1 MRFFLKSFFIL
12 WGSIASFAQTVTT
25 IPAIPR
31 ADQPVTITVDVTGTS
46 LNNLAWDNSTNPV
59 WIWTWIA
66 DGCSSSCDAP
76 TNVNPATAAQ
86 DAAKVARVSINPD
99 RYQITF
105 TPTTFFNKPAAQIKK
120 IGLKLKTR
128 DWNGG
133 KQTDNDRFIEFAT
146 GFTVNFSQPATFPV
160 FKNQGEQ
167 IGITANAS
175 AISTLTLK
183 INNATVQ
190 TAAGAMSL
198 SYVHTIAEAPGVV
211 NVVIEGNNG
220 AETKTAS
227 FTYIVR
233 APTVAQQRPQEIID
247 GINYGADPSKATV
260 GLWAPG
266 KTSVYVIGDFTDWQ
280 IDPAYRM
287 KKDGEH
293 FWLELTGLVP
303 GQEYAYQYLVDESVY
318 MADPYAD
325 KILDPDDQYIPAKAY
340 PSLKSFPARAKKE
353 QWYFNRV
360 AVLQTAQQPYTW
372 QATDF
377 VRPAKEK
384 LVVYELLVRDLFAD
398 GERNYQNLIDT
409 LGYLKRLGINAIELM
424 PVMEFN
430 GNESWG
436 YNPTFMFAPDKYY
449 GTKNKLK
456 ELVDRCHQQGVAVI
470 LDIAMN
476 HHDLPNPYVLMDYD
490 FTAGRPQADNKW
502 FYETA
507 QHPFN
512 VFFDMNHGSSYTQ
525 KYLDTVNY
533 HWLHEYKVDGFRF
546 DLSKGFTTTNYC
558 TTPNCDTGAEVN
570 AWSAYDASRIA
581 LLKRM
586 ADKIWAHSPNAY
598 VILEHLSVNTE
609 EKELAEYRAAEGKG
623 MMLWGKMTDPYNE
636 STMGYANNSDISCV
650 HYGARGW
657 SVPHLVGY
665 MESHDEERLMYKNVQ
680 YGRTVTGHD
689 TKAIDVAL
697 KRMAAAATIFYT
709 VPGPKML
716 WQFGELGYDLSINQ
730 CPDGSNNSNCRVS
743 PKPVRWN
750 YRNEARRYDLYKH
763 IADLNRLRKEHD
775 VFASGNAEFPSGN
788 NLVKQL
794 ILRNVPYTASPAQ
807 AADMNTLVVVNFDVT
822 DQNVSAS
829 FPHTGTWYDYYE
841 GGHAVDI
848 TSTPSSFVL
857 KPGAYKLFTDYAI
870 QSPFVTGVEE
880 VGGGVNIYPNPVNDR
895 LIVEAQ
901 GERASALSLYNVQ
914 GIRTVPPMIDENSW
928 SLANVPAGLYIIEFR
943 VRGEVHRKKVL
954 KR

>member
-1 MRFFLKSFFIL
+1 MHHFWIPTFIL
-12 WGSIASFAQTVTT
+12 LGSVWSFAQTVTT

-46 LNNLAWDNSTNPV
+46 LNNFVWDNSTNPV

-66 DGCSSSCDAP
+66 EGCSSNCDAP
-76 TNVNPATAAQ
+76 TNVNPATSAQ
-86 DAAKVARVSINPD
+86 DAAKVARVSVNPD
-99 RYQITF
+99 RYQITL
-105 TPTTFFNKPAAQIKK
+105 TPTTFFNMPASQIKK

-133 KQTDNDRFIEFAT
+133 KQTDNDRFIEFTT
-146 GFTVNFSQPATFPV
+146 GFTVNFSQPAVFPV
-160 FKNQGEQ
+160 FKDQGEQ
-167 IGITANAS
+167 ISITANAS
-175 AISTLTLK
+175 IASALTLK
-183 INNATVQ
+183 INNTTVQ
-190 TAAGAMSL
+190 TASGATSL
-198 SYVHTIAEAPGVV
+198 SYTHTITETPGVV
-211 NVVIEGNNG
+211 SVVIEGNNG
-220 AETKTAS
+220 TETKTAS

-233 APTVAQQRPQEIID
+233 APTVEQKRPLGVID
-247 GINYGADPSKATV
+247 GINYNADPAKATL

-266 KTSVYVIGDFTDWQ
+266 KTSVYVIGDFTNWQ

-287 KKDGEH
+287 KRDGEH
-293 FWLELTGLVP
+293 FWLELTGLVA

-325 KILDPDDQYIPAKAY
+325 KILDPDDQYIPAKTY
-340 PSLKSFPARAKKE
+340 PSLKTFPTGAKKE

-360 AVLQTAQQPYTW
+360 AVLQTAQQSYSW
-372 QATDF
+372 QATEF

-398 GERNYQNLIDT
+398 GERSYQNLIDT
-409 LGYLKRLGINAIELM
+409 LSYFKKLGVNAIELM

-436 YNPTFMFAPDKYY
+436 YNPAFMFAPDKYY

-456 ELVDRCHQQGVAVI
+456 ELIDRCHQQGMAVI

-490 FTAGRPQADNKW
+490 FAAGKPQADNKW
-502 FYETA
+502 FYTSA

-512 VFFDMNHGSSYTQ
+512 VFFDMNHGSPYTQ

-533 HWLHEYKVDGFRF
+533 YWLHEYRIDGFRF

-558 TTPNCDTGAEVN
+558 TTPNCDSGAEVN

-586 ADKIWAHSPNAY
+586 ADKIWAHSPEAY

-636 STMGYANNSDISCV
+636 STMGYANNSDISRV
-650 HYGARGW
+650 YHGARGW
-657 SVPHLVGY
+657 SAPHLVGY
-665 MESHDEERLMYKNVQ
+665 MESHDEERLMYKNLQ
-680 YGRTVTGHD
+680 YGRTIAGYD
-689 TKAIDVAL
+689 TKSVDVAL

-716 WQFGELGYDLSINQ
+716 WQFGELGYDVSINQ
-730 CPDGSNNSNCRVS
+730 CPDGTNNSNCRVS

-750 YRNEARRYDLYKH
+750 YRNEVRRYGLYKH
-763 IADLNRLRKEHD
+763 IADLNRLRKEYD
-775 VFASGNAEFPSGN
+775 VFTSGNAEFPSGN

-794 ILRNVPYTASPAQ
+794 ILRNAPYTASPTQ
-807 AADMNTLVVVNFDVT
+807 ALDMNALVVVNFDVT
-822 DQNVSAS
+822 DQTIAAS

-841 GGHAVDI
+841 GGHAIDVET
-848 TSTPSSFVL
+848 TSFSFAL
-857 KPGAYKLFTDYAI
+857 KPGEYKLFTDYTI
-870 QSPFVTGVEE
+870 QSPFVTGVEQSE
-880 VGGGVNIYPNPVNDR
+880 GGVSIYPNPVSDR
-895 LIVEAQ
+895 LIVEAP
-901 GERASALSLYNVQ
+901 GERVSALSVYNVQ
-914 GIRTVPPMIDENSW
+914 GIRITPPMIDESSW
-928 SLANVPAGLYIIEFR
+928 NMASVPPGLYVVEFEAKGR
-943 VRGEVHRKKVL
+943 VHRKKVL

>member
-1 MRFFLKSFFIL
+1 MPFFLLLGGI
-12 WGSIASFAQTVTT
+12 GCFAQTVTT

-66 DGCSSSCDAP
+66 EGCSSNCDAP

-86 DAAKVARVSINPD
+86 DAAKVARVSVNPD

-105 TPTTFFNKPAAQIKK
+105 TPTTFFNKPASQIKK

-146 GFTVNFSQPATFPV
+146 GFTVNFSQPVVFPV

-167 IGITANAS
+167 ISITANAS
-175 AISTLTLK
+175 TASALTLK

-190 TAAGAMSL
+190 TAAGATSL
-198 SYVHTIAEAPGVV
+198 SYTHTITEPPGVV

-220 AETKTAS
+220 TETKTAS

-233 APTVAQQRPQEIID
+233 ASTVEQRRPQGIID
-247 GINYGADPSKATV
+247 GINYGTDPTKATV

-293 FWLELTGLVP
+293 FWLDLTGLAP
-303 GQEYAYQYLVDESVY
+303 AQEYAYQYLVDESVY

-360 AVLQTAQQPYTW
+360 SVLQTAQQPYTW
-372 QATDF
+372 QATGF

-384 LVVYELLVRDLFAD
+384 LVVYEVLVRDFFAD

-430 GNESWG
+430 GNDSWG

-456 ELVDRCHQQGVAVI
+456 ELVDRCHQQDMAVI

-490 FTAGRPQADNKW
+490 FAAGRPQADNKW

-533 HWLHEYKVDGFRF
+533 YWLHEYKVDGFRF

-586 ADKIWAHSPNAY
+586 ADKIWAHSPEAY

-609 EKELAEYRAAEGKG
+609 EKELAEYRATEGKG

-636 STMGYANNSDISCV
+636 STMGYANNSDISRV
-650 HYGARGW
+650 YHGARGW
-657 SVPHLVGY
+657 SAPHLVGY
-665 MESHDEERLMYKNVQ
+665 MESHDEERLMYKNIQ
-680 YGRTVTGHD
+680 YGRAIAGYD
-689 TKAIDVAL
+689 TKTVDVAL

-730 CPDGSNNSNCRVS
+730 CPDGTNNSNCRVS

-750 YRNEARRYDLYKH
+750 YRNEVRRHDLYKH
-763 IADLNRLRKEHD
+763 IADLNRLRKEYD
-775 VFASGNAEFPSGN
+775 VFTSGNAEFPSGN

-807 AADMNTLVVVNFDVT
+807 AADMNALVVVNFDVT
-822 DQNVSAS
+822 DQNISAF

-841 GGHAVDI
+841 GGHAVDV
-848 TSTPSSFVL
+848 TSTPFNFAL
-857 KPGAYKLFTDYAI
+857 KPGEYKLFTDYAI

-880 VGGGVNIYPNPVNDR
+880 EAGGVVSVYPNPVNDR

-901 GERASALSLYNVQ
+901 GERVLLLNMYNVQ
-914 GIRTVPPMIDENSW
+914 GIRIMLPMLDENSW
-928 SLANVPAGLYIIEFR
+928 SMANVPAGLYIADFWIK
-943 VRGEVHRKKVL
+943 GKVHRKKVL